1 MAIFRVRVQKSYT
14 EGLYDCK
21 VRVLDLY
28 DCKVRVLGLYDCK
41 VRVLDLYDCKVRVLG
56 LYDCKVRV
64 LEVKK
69 TLCLTGKYRFPPR
82 RRIVSLKS
90 LSSSLTSSFIKT

>member
-41 VRVLDLYDCKVRVLG
+41 VRVL
-56 LYDCKVRV
+56 
-64 LEVKK
+64 EVKK
-69 TLCLTGKYRFPPR
+69 TLKHCKTME
-82 RRIVSLKS
+82 SLQ
-90 LSSSLTSSFIKT
+90 